1 MSRAVLK
8 SKLSGG
14 NVINAINIWAAAMV
28 LYGAG
33 IINWNKGDFDKIDQK
48 KQKLLNMHRV

>member
-1 MSRAVLK
+1 MLK

-28 LYGAG
+28 LYGAE
-33 IINWNKGDFDKIDQK
+33 IINWNKGDFDRFDQK

>member
-1 MSRAVLK
+1 MLK
-8 SKLSGG
+8 SKLNGG
-14 NVINAINIWAAAMV
+14 NVINAINLWTAAMV